1 MHSTSDSRRKG
12 RDIFLDNFQ
21 KNLQT
26 SIDQA
31 RNPPPDTTALG
42 QVVQPAKA
50 ERAQREERNKYGI
63 LGWIMDGARSMVPGK
78 QKTLK

>member
-12 RDIFLDNFQ
+12 RDIFMDSFQ

-42 QVVQPAKA
+42 QAVQAAKA
-50 ERAQREERNKYGI
+50 ERAQREKRNKYGI
-63 LGWIMDGARSMVPGK
+63 LGWIMGGAKLMVQGK
-78 QKTLK
+78 Q